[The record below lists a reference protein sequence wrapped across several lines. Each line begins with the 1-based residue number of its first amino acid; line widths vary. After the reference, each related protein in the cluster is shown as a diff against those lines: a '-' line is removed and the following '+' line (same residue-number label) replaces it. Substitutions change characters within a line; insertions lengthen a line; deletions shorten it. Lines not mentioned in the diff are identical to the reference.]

1 MNSPADAAHDKITE
15 APEQSTAPAPRRDP
29 ALGPDISLALGPM
42 LAASILTP
50 LGVGLVAWPLLGL
63 INPDSIGVIP
73 RAMISVAAVFAGTTL
88 MIQPWKTRPVTQ
100 WLHWWLGVLGACFF
114 GTVAIALV
122 LLYSA
127 PPEERAALGV
137 LIAVGHF
144 ATLMAASFVVASLVR
159 KGYDTAVAGPAQG
172 AG

>member
-1 MNSPADAAHDKITE
+1 MSPADAAHRETTDPP
-15 APEQSTAPAPRRDP
+15 APSAPRRDP
-29 ALGPDISLALGPM
+29 ALGPSIALALTPM

-50 LGVGLVAWPLLGL
+50 LAIGLIAWPALGL
-63 INPDSIGVIP
+63 IAPDSVGVIP
-73 RAMISVAAVFAGTTL
+73 RAMISVAAVFAGASL
-88 MIQPWKTRPVTQ
+88 MIQPWKTRPVAQ
-100 WLHWWLGVLGACFF
+100 WLQWWMGVLGACFF

-137 LIAVGHF
+137 LIAAGHF

-159 KGYDTAVAGPAQG
+159 KGCDTAVAGAAQG